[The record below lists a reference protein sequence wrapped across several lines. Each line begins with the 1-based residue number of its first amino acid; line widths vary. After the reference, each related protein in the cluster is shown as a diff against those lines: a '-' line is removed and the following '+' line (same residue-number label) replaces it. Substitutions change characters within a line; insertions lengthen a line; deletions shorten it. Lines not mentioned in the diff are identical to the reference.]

1 MLLAPHLGQLPAMQI
16 LFGWEMG
23 AGMGHLKSHRELF
36 LALGQ
41 QGHTVH
47 VASRDVAKAAR
58 AFEGM
63 NLPIWQAPFG
73 TEKPEPLYSMT
84 PTMAQVLHNS
94 GLTRIDNVIARTRAW
109 DLLIDTIRP
118 ALVLID
124 SAPTL
129 QLALRGKDLPA
140 ASLSTGF
147 FVPPDVHPLPLY
159 STLQETRFPPQ
170 IPTRDTATL
179 AALNAVLAA
188 RKQPPLRSIAAL
200 YNEGVLPLLVTVPD
214 LDHYPDRR
222 GGCYV
227 GLPASPPGEA
237 PEWPDV
243 SGPRI
248 YAYLKPFKR
257 IEKLLAELRA
267 TEFPTIVVSDGIPE
281 TLHARYRSRALS
293 FSKRALDLSQ
303 VTQSCLV
310 GVNNANHGTV
320 GHFLLH
326 GVPVLMIPLFL
337 EQEILAARVVKQN
350 TGISLRTDQCSE
362 VLPSLRRLLDE
373 CEFADSAKSFAARQA
388 KIVQAGQVSLLLGHL
403 ERIARR

>member
-1 MLLAPHLGQLPAMQI
+1 MQI

-23 AGMGHLKSHRELF
+23 AGMGHLKSHRDLF
-36 LALGQ
+36 LALKQ
-41 QGHTVH
+41 HGHRVH
-47 VASRDVAKAAR
+47 VVSRDVAKAAR
-58 AFEGM
+58 AFDGM

-94 GLTRIDNVIARTRAW
+94 GLTRIDNVLARTRAW

-118 ALVLID
+118 ELVLVD

-129 QLALRGKDLPA
+129 QLALRGRDLPT

-147 FVPPDVHPLPLY
+147 FVPPDVHPLPRY
-159 STLQETRFPPQ
+159 STLQETKFPPQ

-188 RKQPPLRSIAAL
+188 RKQAPLKSIAAL
-200 YNEGVLPLLVTVPD
+200 YNEGVVPLLVTIPE
-214 LDHYPDRR
+214 LDHYPNRR

-227 GLPASPPGEA
+227 GLPASPPGET

-243 SGPRI
+243 RGPRI

-257 IEKLLAELRA
+257 IEQLLAELRA
-267 TEFPTIVVSDGIPE
+267 TEFPTIIVSDGIPD
-281 TLHARYRSRALS
+281 TLHTRYRSKSLS
-293 FSKRALDLSQ
+293 FSKRALDLNQ
-303 VTQSCLV
+303 VTQSCRV

-320 GHFLLH
+320 AHFLLH

-337 EQEILAARVVKQN
+337 EQEILAAQVVKQN
-350 TGISLRTDQCSE
+350 TGISLRTDQCSI
-362 VLPSLRRLLDE
+362 VLSSLRRLLDE
-373 CEFADSAKSFAARQA
+373 HEFSESAKSFAARQA
-388 KIVQAGQVSLLLGHL
+388 KMFQGSQVGLLLEHL
-403 ERIARR
+403 ERIAKR